1 MVTTEPLENLKLVLT
16 SPRRRAPD
24 TLTTYLSIAGQFL
37 NSLEGRTPPN
47 ELDLRRYFAQRRDG
61 GISDNSL
68 RTWFQALKKLYGA
81 NHWEWPLSPDD
92 RPEASEV
99 VGKPPFTKEEVIK
112 LISKR
117 EEYTHNECFYLA
129 LATIYCPRRIELA
142 RITGR
147 SIKDNTIYIETAKH
161 GRKIT
166 HLIPEEI
173 MPIIK
178 AYKPGEKNVSTL
190 SATFHRICVKG
201 LGKVK
206 PGYGFHS
213 FRTTNSTLIPIGL
226 AKADAPLTL
235 WGEFMGWSKKSIGAA
250 FFGTPMAGVYGRPE
264 IVSSDPFYV
273 DREVFTVHPF
283 LKLWVV
289 NH

>member
-1 MVTTEPLENLKLVLT
+1 VVTTEPLENLKLVLT

-24 TLTTYLSIAGQFL
+24 TLTTYLSIANQLLTWLG
-37 NSLEGRTPPN
+37 NRIPPD
-47 ELDLRRYFAQRRDG
+47 ELDLRRYFAQRREE
-61 GISDNSL
+61 GISDNSF
-68 RTWFQALKKLYGA
+68 RTWFQALKQLYEA
-81 NHWEWPLSPDD
+81 NRWEWPLKSTD

-142 RITGR
+142 RITGK
-147 SIKDNTIYIETAKH
+147 SIKDNTIYIETAKK

-166 HLIPEEI
+166 HLIPDEI
-173 MPIIK
+173 MPYIK
-178 AYKPGEKNVSTL
+178 AYHPREHNVSSL
-190 SATFHRICVKG
+190 SATFHRICLKG

-226 AKADAPLTL
+226 AKADKPLTL

-283 LKLWVV
+283 LELWVLK
-289 NH
+289 H

>member
-37 NSLEGRTPPN
+37 NSLGDRLPPD
-47 ELDLRRYFAQRRDG
+47 EISLRRYFAERKDG

-68 RTWFQALKKLYGA
+68 RIWFQALKKLYSA

-92 RPEASEV
+92 RPESSEV
-99 VGKPPFTKEEVIK
+99 VGKPPFTKEEVIQ
-112 LISKR
+112 LINKR
-117 EEYTHNECFYLA
+117 DEYTHNECFYLA
-129 LATIYCPRRIELA
+129 LSTVYCPRRIELA

-147 SIKDNTIYIETAKH
+147 SIKDNTIYIETAKK

-166 HLIPEEI
+166 HLIPDEI
-173 MPIIK
+173 MPVIQ
-178 AYKPGEKNVSTL
+178 AYKPGEKDVSTL

-213 FRTTNSTLIPIGL
+213 FRATNSTLVPIGL
-226 AKADAPLTL
+226 AKADKPLTL
-235 WGEFMGWSKKSIGAA
+235 WGEFMGWSKKSIGVA

-264 IVSSDPFYV
+264 MVSTDPFYV
-273 DREVFTVHPF
+273 DREIFEVHPF
-283 LKLWVV
+283 LQHWVV